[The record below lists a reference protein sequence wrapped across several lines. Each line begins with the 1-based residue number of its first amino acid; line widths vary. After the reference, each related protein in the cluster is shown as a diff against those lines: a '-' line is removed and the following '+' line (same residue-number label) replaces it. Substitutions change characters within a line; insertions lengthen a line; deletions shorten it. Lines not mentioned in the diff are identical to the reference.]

1 MRVRLTLGLVDRP
14 GTLLNVLEQI
24 AMHGGNIISIIHNRD
39 RITAGYVPV
48 SINVE
53 FPSLGHLEKAK
64 IGIESIGVPVMEAE
78 TLEKKVETLLMV
90 GHLDINL
97 TTATLQGLG
106 VKVVGLSLIGSPTT
120 PCLKLVIE
128 TPLEK
133 RQQLIKSLEKLAES
147 YGCLLIREEES

>member
-24 AMHGGNIISIIHNRD
+24 AIHGGNIISIIHNRD

-53 FPSLGHLEKAK
+53 FPSIEQLEKAK

-78 TLEKKVETLLMV
+78 TLEKKIETLLLI
-90 GHLDINL
+90 GSIDIDS
-97 TTATLQGLG
+97 TTEAIQMEGG
-106 VKVVGLSLIGSPTT
+106 KVVGLSLTGSPSSA
-120 PCLKLVIE
+120 CLKLIVE

-133 RQQLIKSLEKLAES
+133 RQRLIKSLETLAES
-147 YGCLLIREEES
+147 QASLLIREEES

>member
-24 AMHGGNIISIIHNRD
+24 AIQGGNIISIIHNRD

-53 FPSLGHLEKAK
+53 FPSSEHLERAK

-78 TLEKKVETLLMV
+78 TLEKKVETMLIV
-90 GHLDINL
+90 GHIDINL
-97 TTATLQGLG
+97 ITATLQSRGA
-106 VKVVGLSLIGSPTT
+106 KTVGLSLIGSSTT
-120 PCLKLVIE
+120 PCLKLIIE
-128 TPLEK
+128 TPLDK
-133 RQQLIKSLEKLAES
+133 RHQLIRSLETIAENH
-147 YGCLLIREEES
+147 GCLLIREEEN